1 MRPSSVA
8 ASSRRR
14 GWRLAALCLGAAV
27 GVAWLTWWAV
37 NPELVPSQ
45 VVPQL
50 ASAVVE
56 PTPTTQLLSPLR
68 PASQPLGVATST
80 PVTDPV
86 GTAPDLKRVFDE
98 YIASG
103 DPRQRRVAVRAFEA
117 CVPAFLPGAGQ
128 APSPEAL
135 IQVLPADHQI
145 EREGAYRTLFARCHR
160 LVAVGRVS
168 LDSTLQTLERDPQNQ
183 APGQR
188 AQEAALVGKLD
199 RVETLVSE
207 ALSGSD
213 PAAVASLAGLAARIV
228 PLRQTD
234 PADGATLQR
243 AREVDVA
250 LSFAACDV
258 GLDCSAQSLW
268 ALQMC
273 ATQGLCEGDVT
284 SRLMARVTPGS
295 VDPGAVQQ
303 QRLRLLGLI
312 QSGRTLGL
320 DDLLPP

>member
-1 MRPSSVA
+1 MPQLSSV
-8 ASSRRR
+8 
-14 GWRLAALCLGAAV
+14 
-27 GVAWLTWWAV
+27 
-37 NPELVPSQ
+37 
-45 VVPQL
+45 
-50 ASAVVE
+50 VVE
-56 PTPTTQLLSPLR
+56 PTPTTQAPAPLR
-68 PASQPLGVATST
+68 PASKPLDAATST

-103 DPRQRRVAVRAFEA
+103 DPRQRRIAVRAFEA

-128 APSPEAL
+128 APSQEPL
-135 IQVLPADHQI
+135 IQALPADHQI
-145 EREGAYRTLFARCHR
+145 EREGAYRTLFARCYR
-160 LVAVGRVS
+160 LVAEGRAS
-168 LDSTLQTLERDPQNQ
+168 LDNTHQTLERDPQNQ

-188 AQEAALVGKLD
+188 AQEAALAGKLD
-199 RVETLVSE
+199 RVEVLVSE
-207 ALSGSD
+207 AMSGSD
-213 PAAVASLAGLAARIV
+213 PATVASLAGLAERIV
-228 PLRQTD
+228 PLRQPD
-234 PADGATLQR
+234 VVDGATLQR

-250 LSFAACDV
+250 LSLAACDL
-258 GLDCSAQSLW
+258 GLDCSAQSVW

-273 ATQGLCEGDVT
+273 ATEGLCEGDVT

-295 VDPGAVQQ
+295 VDPGAVQH

>member
-1 MRPSSVA
+1 MAAHGRRKGWYVA
-8 ASSRRR
+8 ALSFAFA
-14 GWRLAALCLGAAV
+14 G
-27 GVAWLTWWAV
+27 GVVWLVWWAV
-37 NPELVPSQ
+37 D
-45 VVPQL
+45 
-50 ASAVVE
+50 SAL
-56 PTPTTQLLSPLR
+56 TPRHAMPWPVAGVGNAAPVAQTLSPVR
-68 PASQPLGVATST
+68 PGSDPLDATTLSR
-80 PVTDPV
+80 VVDPI
-86 GTAPDLKRVFDE
+86 GNEPDLKRVFDE

-199 RVETLVSE
+199 RVEMMVSE

-250 LSFAACDV
+250 LSLAACDV